1 MEEVVRIDLG
11 RVIRALWIRKWRI
24 LLAGMMCAGLAMG
37 GCLARG
43 TRYETAVTFF
53 TGTPERAR
61 QGAVL
66 LELEDTV
73 SEIAL
78 VSGVDGARLY
88 GEEILETGFLRVTAV
103 TGTAAEG
110 KALAEAVGT
119 VLPRRAEEVLGFDI
133 TAADDGVTEKE
144 PVWRLVLGGFL
155 VGALGCGGLV
165 AGVEILG
172 KEKASLV

>member
-24 LLAGMMCAGLAMG
+24 LLAGMMCAGLALG

-53 TGTPERAR
+53 AGTPERAR

-73 SEIAL
+73 AEMAS
-78 VSGVDGARLY
+78 VSGVVVKELR
-88 GEEILETGFLRVTAV
+88 GEEVRETGFLRVTVV

-110 KALAEAVGT
+110 KALAEAVLE
-119 VLPRRAEEVLGFDI
+119 VLPRRAENVLGFGV
-133 TAADDGVTEKE
+133 TAADDGVTEKK

-155 VGALGCGGLV
+155 VGLLGCGGWFAVL
-165 AGVEILG
+165 EIFG
-172 KEKASLV
+172 KRK